1 MRQKLYPHLRQLFFG
16 FGRMVVAASD
26 EQTEGALGEF
36 GQSRELVSLGR
47 SYRQKQILTFGQQ
60 TLTCTLNP

>member
-1 MRQKLYPHLRQLFFG
+1 
-16 FGRMVVAASD
+16 MVVAASD